1 MCYVINLNLIEE
13 IFHGKVGFIFFSVF
27 RLNIFKQKEKTKN
40 EHIYTDK
47 TNNNKQENKKWEK
60 HIKITYI

>member
-1 MCYVINLNLIEE
+1 MEKL
-13 IFHGKVGFIFFSVF
+13 GFFFFSVF
-27 RLNIFKQKEKTKN
+27 RLNIFKPRKKNKN